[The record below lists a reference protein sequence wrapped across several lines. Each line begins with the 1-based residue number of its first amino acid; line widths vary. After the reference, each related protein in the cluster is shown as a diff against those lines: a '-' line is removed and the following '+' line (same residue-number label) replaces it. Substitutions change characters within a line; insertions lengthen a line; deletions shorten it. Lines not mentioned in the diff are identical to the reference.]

1 MAWHKDD
8 LGDQSGRTVVITGGN
23 SGIGLEAARALADK
37 GARVIIASRDPARAT
52 AAAQDLRAENPGA
65 AVETAVLEL
74 SSLASVRACAADL
87 DRRCERLDVLINNA
101 GVMGI
106 PRRET
111 EDGFETQL
119 ATNHFGHFALT
130 ALLFDKL
137 TATNGARVVTV
148 ASLAH
153 HFGFMNFFNLHGA
166 LFYDPW
172 FAYAQS
178 KLANLLFTFELDRR
192 CRAAGLS
199 VRAVACHPGIAATN
213 LPYAAPRMR
222 NSPLGENLIKSFTS
236 ILSQSAA
243 DGALP
248 TLYAGFAADV
258 EGGDYIGPDGVG
270 EMRGAPRKAATSLLA
285 RSEIVAKEL
294 WRATEEATQVTFP
307 ALK

>member
-1 MAWHKDD
+1 MAWRTDD
-8 LGDQSGRTVVITGGN
+8 LSDQSERTVVITGGN
-23 SGIGLEAARALADK
+23 SGIGLEAARALAQR
-37 GARVIIASRDPARAT
+37 GARVIIASRDATRAS
-52 AAAQDLRAENPGA
+52 AAAEQLRGEHPGA
-65 AVETAVLEL
+65 TVETAALDL

-87 DRRCERLDVLINNA
+87 NERCARLDVLINNA

-119 ATNHFGHFALT
+119 GTNHFGHFALT
-130 ALLFDKL
+130 ALLFEKL
-137 TATNGARVVTV
+137 VGTRDARIVTV

-178 KLANLLFTFELDRR
+178 KLANMLFTFELDRR

-222 NSPLGENLIKSFTS
+222 NSPLGETLIKSFTS
-236 ILSQSAA
+236 IVSQSAA

-258 EGGDYIGPDGVG
+258 EGGDYIGPDGLG
-270 EMRGAPRKAATSLLA
+270 EMRGAPRKVPSSLLA
-285 RSEIVAKEL
+285 RSEMVAKEL
-294 WRATEEATQVTFP
+294 WRATEEATRITFP
-307 ALK
+307 TLS